1 MKAII
6 KPVKGTRDFYPERMA
21 VRKWL
26 YATVRLVSE
35 SFGYLEY
42 EGPLIESLE
51 LYASK
56 SGDELV
62 KEQSFVFED
71 RGGNLITLRP
81 ELTPTLA
88 RMIAQRQNQLAF
100 PVRWWSFGPFWRYE
114 RPQKGRTR
122 EFFQWN
128 IDLIG
133 ADSPAADA
141 ELIAIA
147 VAFFQKIGLQPSN
160 IQILVNNR
168 QLMEAEL
175 SALSIPPGQLQQV
188 FRLVDRLDK
197 MKRSDW
203 ESYAREIGL
212 TDPQIVGLSK
222 LLEDDQLWKKSDAL
236 CDLFQALDVMGVK
249 EYVRFAPN
257 VIRGLDYYTGTVFE
271 AQAITGDLRR
281 AILGGGRYDNLLVDV
296 GGDPVP
302 AVGFA
307 MGDVV
312 IMLVLE
318 DLGFIPSSVPISPA
332 QVLVTV
338 FDVEYQ
344 LASLSLAS
352 EIRKTGINVAC
363 YPQADKLSRQLKYA
377 DRAGFRFIAIL
388 GPDEKSTGQ
397 VTLKDLRSGTQQS
410 VASEQCASLL
420 KRLLESA
427 PSS

>member
-1 MKAII
+1 
-6 KPVKGTRDFYPERMA
+6 
-21 VRKWL
+21 
-26 YATVRLVSE
+26 
-35 SFGYLEY
+35 
-42 EGPLIESLE
+42 
-51 LYASK
+51 
-56 SGDELV
+56 
-62 KEQSFVFED
+62 
-71 RGGNLITLRP
+71 
-81 ELTPTLA
+81 
-88 RMIAQRQNQLAF
+88 
-100 PVRWWSFGPFWRYE
+100 
-114 RPQKGRTR
+114 
-122 EFFQWN
+122 
-128 IDLIG
+128 
-133 ADSPAADA
+133 
-141 ELIAIA
+141 
-147 VAFFQKIGLQPSN
+147 
-160 IQILVNNR
+160 
-168 QLMEAEL
+168 
-175 SALSIPPGQLQQV
+175 
-188 FRLVDRLDK
+188 
-197 MKRSDW
+197 
-203 ESYAREIGL
+203 
-212 TDPQIVGLSK
+212 
-222 LLEDDQLWKKSDAL
+222 
-236 CDLFQALDVMGVK
+236 MGVK

-318 DLGFIPSSVPISPA
+318 DLGLIPSSVPISPA